1 MKQTAKSNLKLQW
14 QIPMFVIIVMHTAYI
29 LVKGTLTI
37 TGIATDEERRQAD
50 ERNKG

>member
-1 MKQTAKSNLKLQW
+1 MTNSN
-14 QIPMFVIIVMHTAYI
+14 VCDYSNAYI
-29 LVKGTLTI
+29 LVNGTLTI